1 MGILFEPEYIHLGI
15 MFCVIAGIILIG
27 IIILVLHFVNEAK
40 ETKGMTKEEKKAF
53 RAEQKAS
60 YEKKLWRKKEV
71 SQYARTAIN
80 TMVTAIV
87 KQIPFKS
94 GSIMPLWMM
103 DTLKLFI

>member
-1 MGILFEPEYIHLGI
+1 
-15 MFCVIAGIILIG
+15 MFCVIAGIILIV
-27 IIILVLHFVNEAK
+27 IIFLVVHFVNEAK

-53 RAEQKAS
+53 RAEQKPVM
-60 YEKKLWRKKEV
+60 KKLWRKKEV

-87 KQIPFKS
+87 KQIPLKS

-103 DTLKLFI
+103 DTLKPFI